1 MLPNIEIIKVL
12 SEAYSPCQSF
22 GKCKEAQWL
31 PEEGHIPRGFLGATG
46 SVDEVEAIFVF
57 AEPGH
62 PMVDKNDTV
71 LEPYPESSDPEG
83 YMELTTDFAFK
94 CFDREVDVM
103 HSNVKYILNQV
114 WPSLQFAEQLK
125 KVWMTE
131 TRLCS
136 IDDEI
141 GNIPIGNR
149 DICSRNYLKKQLNI
163 FPEATVVGFGGKAQ
177 QTLRR
182 LNVKHLKAWSVSPP
196 GANNSKARDSWDQVI
211 EVLNRKDY

>member
-31 PEEGHIPRGFLGATG
+31 PVEGHIPRGFLGATG
-46 SVDEVEAIFVF
+46 LVNEVEAIFVF

-62 PMVDKNDTV
+62 PMMN
-71 LEPYPESSDPEG
+71 EHGSYPESLDPEG

-114 WPSLQFAEQLK
+114 WPSLLFAEQLK

-136 IDDEI
+136 IDKEI
-141 GNIPIGNR
+141 GNIPIRNR
-149 DICSRNYLKKQLNI
+149 DICSRKYLKKQLNI

-196 GANNSKARDSWDQVI
+196 GANNSKARDSWDEVI
-211 EVLNRKDY
+211 EVLNRKVLCI

>member
-62 PMVDKNDTV
+62 PMMN
-71 LEPYPESSDPEG
+71 EHGIYPESLDPEG

-94 CFDREVDVM
+94 CFDKEV
-103 HSNVKYILNQV
+103 
-114 WPSLQFAEQLK
+114 AEYAG
-125 KVWMTE
+125 VA
-131 TRLCS
+131 S
-136 IDDEI
+136 Y
-141 GNIPIGNR
+141 
-149 DICSRNYLKKQLNI
+149 RNYHEYKKSGDTTLDLLYLPVSEDIINNNRLLK
-163 FPEATVVGFGGKAQ
+163 
-177 QTLRR
+177 LRGDKIHF
-182 LNVKHLKAWSVSPP
+182 LF
-196 GANNSKARDSWDQVI
+196 
-211 EVLNRKDY
+211 EET